1 MAVPNHNDFRRAWE
15 EYRKTWAN
23 GLRGEEKE
31 NEVMSQGKDP
41 KDHFNDAKENLA
53 RNSNIVR
60 EDAQQLAEQLSRK
73 TGIRN
78 KDDLR
83 NMATEIMKLAT
94 DCLKEFMSGYRNA
107 RDEEVEKMMNEYF
120 QEDEEE
126 DKQSV
131 EKTATKRRRKPKH
144 AIIRR

>member
-15 EYRKTWAN
+15 EYRKTWAA
-23 GLRGEEKE
+23 GLRGEEEE
-31 NEVMSQGKDP
+31 NEVEAQGKDP
-41 KDHFNDAKENLA
+41 KDHFNDAKESFA
-53 RNSNIVR
+53 RNSSVVR
-60 EDAQQLAEQLSRK
+60 EDAQHLAEQISRK

-144 AIIRR
+144 AIIKR